1 MPVQYPTSSPY
12 SVRTRTIRTRS
23 GLARRTPPRGRI
35 SLLALPLLGLA
46 LLLAGCADKSRLRFE
61 KIAGSAQRD
70 DYAMAASDVRK
81 HKDLYGSASQL
92 LYHMDLG
99 VLLHYAGKYDSSIVE
114 LSKAVSVHD
123 DLFAKSV
130 SNEALSLVAN
140 DNVRP
145 YRGKPHEI
153 VLLHQFLAFNYLALG
168 KYDDALVES
177 RQAQLYLDELKRK
190 AGKDVKAFADD
201 GMFRY
206 LTALIYQ
213 ATGQR
218 DDAAI
223 SMYHAVK
230 AYRAG
235 PIPLPP
241 VVAQDALA
249 VLKAN
254 DRQNDIQEL
263 KLNEAAASGSAVP
276 AGGTVDPAGSEIIVI
291 GEAGRSPALDQN
303 VFWGTYARDGML
315 VIHYRDANGKEVTQV
330 LPAPGLPQSELNKA
344 TRGRKTRSG
353 TTFHIKFAMPALKDA
368 PSKTRFFTVA
378 GEAAPVPVKT
388 ASLTAV
394 EPLLAGYLQEN
405 QSAMLIRT
413 VIRVVTR
420 TIAAQE
426 TKSAVSGDN
435 PIINLLL
442 NIGTDVLADQ
452 FEQADTRAWFLLP
465 RTVQIARLPV
475 KPGVHSLTVQ
485 AHDGNGNPLGI
496 PVSFDNIAVKPGEKK
511 FVFTASLK

>member
-1 MPVQYPTSSPY
+1 M
-12 SVRTRTIRTRS
+12 
-23 GLARRTPPRGRI
+23 
-35 SLLALPLLGLA
+35 SLLALPLLGLS

-61 KIAGSAQRD
+61 KIADSAQRD
-70 DYAMAASDVRK
+70 DYAKAASDVRK
-81 HKDLYGSASQL
+81 NKDLYGSANQL

-99 VLLHYAGKYDSSIVE
+99 ILLHYAGKYDSSIVE

-249 VLKAN
+249 VLKAT

-263 KLNEAAASGSAVP
+263 KLNEAAVP
-276 AGGTVDPAGSEIIVI
+276 GIAAPGAGAAQGAGAVDPAGSEIIVI

-344 TRGRKTRSG
+344 SRGRKTRSG

-388 ASLTAV
+388 GRPDRGGTAPGRLPPG
-394 EPLLAGYLQEN
+394 EPIGDADPHRDPRGDPHHRRPGDQVRRVRGQSPYQPAPQHRHGRAGRSVRTGRYARLVPAAQNGADRALAG
-405 QSAMLIRT
+405 
-413 VIRVVTR
+413 
-420 TIAAQE
+420 
-426 TKSAVSGDN
+426 
-435 PIINLLL
+435 
-442 NIGTDVLADQ
+442 
-452 FEQADTRAWFLLP
+452 QARRPLP
-465 RTVQIARLPV
+465 YGAGP
-475 KPGVHSLTVQ
+475 
-485 AHDGNGNPLGI
+485 
-496 PVSFDNIAVKPGEKK
+496 
-511 FVFTASLK
+511 

>member
-1 MPVQYPTSSPY
+1 VLAQKPAQKPMNTTALLRVP
-12 SVRTRTIRTRS
+12 RRS
-23 GLARRTPPRGRI
+23 RLVP
-35 SLLALPLLGLA
+35 PLLGLA
-46 LLLAGCADKSRLRFE
+46 LLLAGCADKSRLRLE
-61 KIAGSAQRD
+61 KIAASAQRD
-70 DYAMAASDVRK
+70 DYAKAAADVRK
-81 HKDLYGSASQL
+81 NKDLYGSASRL
-92 LYHMDLG
+92 LFHMDLG
-99 VLLHYAGKYDSSIVE
+99 ILFHYAGKYDSSIAE
-114 LSKAVSVHD
+114 LSRAVSVHD

-177 RQAQLYLDELKRK
+177 RQVQLYMDELKRK

-206 LTALIYQ
+206 LTALNYQ
-213 ATGQR
+213 AAGQR

-230 AYRAG
+230 AYRSG
-235 PIPLPP
+235 PIPLPQ
-241 VVAQDALA
+241 VVARDALA
-249 VLKAN
+249 TLKAN
-254 DRQNDIQEL
+254 DRENDIQEL
-263 KLNEAAASGSAVP
+263 KLTPAAAPAAGALGAVN
-276 AGGTVDPAGSEIIVI
+276 AAAVAADPAGSEIIVI

-315 VIHYRDANGKEVTQV
+315 VIHYKDANGKEMTQV
-330 LPAPGLPQSELNKA
+330 LPAPGLPQSEINKA
-344 TRGRKTRSG
+344 GKGGKTRSG
-353 TTFHIKFAMPALKDA
+353 TTFHIKFAMPAIKDMA
-368 PSKTRFFTVA
+368 SRTRFFTVA
-378 GEAAPVPVKT
+378 GSAAPVPVKT
-388 ASLTAV
+388 ESLTSL
-394 EPLLAGYLQEN
+394 EPLLDSYLKEN
-405 QSAMLIRT
+405 QTAMLLRT

-435 PIINLLL
+435 PLINLLL

-452 FEQADTRAWFLLP
+452 FEQADTRTWFLLP

-475 KPGVHSLTVQ
+475 APGVHSITVQ
-485 AHDGNGNPLGI
+485 AHDGSGNPLGTTA
-496 PVSFDNIAVKPGEKK
+496 FDNITVKPGEKK